1 MAVKHAEP
9 LVLDVDYQKQ
19 VKPRQLEASEQAL
32 IKHAFTNTL
41 PLFQLLSTVRSRR
54 MGMGYRFE
62 TGEPEVFTW
71 NRNKRVEPAKG
82 PMAFKS
88 EKEPRPLS
96 EMEEALIAWAACG
109 PNGVIA
115 ADLPVT
121 GNMSTWLC
129 WAGRTIPAP
138 CNDVA
143 VDLIIVN
150 DQGTWLY
157 RPVAERA
164 APVEIRGE
172 EDYWKILQWYRDG
185 RLKISDQ
192 RVDIGGEL
200 GPAGTKVNLVG
211 PYQYNLNRPGS
222 TWFVP
227 LADLGFEWFNLLFAV
242 YEWWHLYLTDPDTG
256 EPCGCGEWVK
266 PGYLEMGV
274 PAPLYDE
281 LLLLATPGHQVGC
294 LVQNIR
300 LACEAMGLGAWV
312 FCGVINEALL
322 GAFPDVATGLGAKFV
337 ERDPAKNPL
346 KVFTSYGL
354 PGIKEAM
361 VVPSPQ
367 FPTPESA
374 VKYAYEARY
383 RRGSHFSQEDNWA
396 LRNGAPYKP
405 EVMQEILNHPN
416 IKIADW
422 AYEAVLK
429 TIEYIVD
436 KWGAAP
442 AFVNPLQGQFTAQ
455 VHHLDLD
462 FYRKYHVTLPGEQEP
477 FMVTKQIKDHFKT
490 WHPGEPDPYA

>member
-1 MAVKHAEP
+1 M
-9 LVLDVDYQKQ
+9 
-19 VKPRQLEASEQAL
+19 
-32 IKHAFTNTL
+32 
-41 PLFQLLSTVRSRR
+41 
-54 MGMGYRFE
+54 
-62 TGEPEVFTW
+62 
-71 NRNKRVEPAKG
+71 
-82 PMAFKS
+82 
-88 EKEPRPLS
+88 
-96 EMEEALIAWAACG
+96 
-109 PNGVIA
+109 
-115 ADLPVT
+115 
-121 GNMSTWLC
+121 
-129 WAGRTIPAP
+129 
-138 CNDVA
+138 
-143 VDLIIVN
+143 
-150 DQGTWLY
+150 
-157 RPVAERA
+157 
-164 APVEIRGE
+164 
-172 EDYWKILQWYRDG
+172 
-185 RLKISDQ
+185 
-192 RVDIGGEL
+192 
-200 GPAGTKVNLVG
+200 
-211 PYQYNLNRPGS
+211 
-222 TWFVP
+222 
-227 LADLGFEWFNLLFAV
+227 
-242 YEWWHLYLTDPDTG
+242 
-256 EPCGCGEWVK
+256 
-266 PGYLEMGV
+266 
-274 PAPLYDE
+274 
-281 LLLLATPGHQVGC
+281 
-294 LVQNIR
+294 
-300 LACEAMGLGAWV
+300 
-312 FCGVINEALL
+312 INEALL

-477 FMVTKQIKDHFKT
+477 YMVTKQIKDHFKT